1 MIQGIL
7 QLLIELITGLLQA
20 FGFRNY
26 NTWSNAS
33 SASSRQRWSSERE
46 PLQQE
51 QQQQHPETEEV

>member
-7 QLLIELITGLLQA
+7 QLLTELITGLLQA

-33 SASSRQRWSSERE
+33 SASSRQRWSEERQ
-46 PLQQE
+46 PLQQHQHQCE
-51 QQQQHPETEEV
+51 QEEV

>member
-1 MIQGIL
+1 MIDGIV
-7 QLLIELITGLLQA
+7 QLLIDLVTGLLQA

-33 SASSRQRWSSERE
+33 SASSRQRWSEERQ

-51 QQQQHPETEEV
+51 QHQPEQEEA

>member
-33 SASSRQRWSSERE
+33 SASSRQRWSEERQL
-46 PLQQE
+46 LQQE
-51 QQQQHPETEEV
+51 QQHQPEQEEV

>member
-1 MIQGIL
+1 MQF
-7 QLLIELITGLLQA
+7 LIELVTGLLQA

-33 SASSRQRWSSERE
+33 SASSRQQWAEERQ

-51 QQQQHPETEEV
+51 EHRPEQEEV

>member
-7 QLLIELITGLLQA
+7 QLLIELMTGLLQA

-33 SASSRQRWSSERE
+33 SASSRQRWSEERQ

-51 QQQQHPETEEV
+51 QQRQPEQEEV

>member
-26 NTWSNAS
+26 NTWSNVS
-33 SASSRQRWSSERE
+33 SASSRQHWSEERQ

-51 QQQQHPETEEV
+51 QQHQPEQEEV